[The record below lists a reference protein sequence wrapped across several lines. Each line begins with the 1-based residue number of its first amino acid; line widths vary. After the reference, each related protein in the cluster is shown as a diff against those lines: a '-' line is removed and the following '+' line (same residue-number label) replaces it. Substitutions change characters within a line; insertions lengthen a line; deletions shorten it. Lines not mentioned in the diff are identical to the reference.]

1 MRRLA
6 AFTVHFSLKR
16 KIHHSAKKPILSNL
30 QERQLNTIKRDEAIC
45 MSPIGK
51 FAVNDFFE
59 EEGTSFS
66 KETYPT
72 CKKVS

>member
-1 MRRLA
+1 
-6 AFTVHFSLKR
+6 
-16 KIHHSAKKPILSNL
+16 
-30 QERQLNTIKRDEAIC
+30 